1 MHELFLG
8 IAFIAMVATPAMV
21 ATLGGKK
28 ESQPEP
34 EEAPVRQQR
43 VRQASAKPAVKAA
56 AAQPAA
62 QREAAEPT
70 GHVIRPHSMLYT
82 RMKPTAASFGTPT
95 LPLHGR
101 GMVGR

>member
-1 MHELFLG
+1 MHELILG

-34 EEAPVRQQR
+34 EEEPVRRQR
-43 VRQASAKPAVKAA
+43 VQRSAGKPAAKAAAAPAVKAE
-56 AAQPAA
+56 P
-62 QREAAEPT
+62 AEPT
-70 GHVIRPHSMLYT
+70 GQLIRPHSMYFAA
-82 RMKPTAASFGTPT
+82 RMSPAAAAFATPT
-95 LPLHGR
+95 LPVHGR

>member
-1 MHELFLG
+1 MHELILG

-34 EEAPVRQQR
+34 EEEPGSRQR
-43 VRQASAKPAVKAA
+43 SAGKPAAKVAAAPAVKAE
-56 AAQPAA
+56 PAA
-62 QREAAEPT
+62 PT
-70 GHVIRPHSMLYT
+70 GHLIRPHSMYF
-82 RMKPTAASFGTPT
+82 AAKMSPAAAAFATPT
-95 LPLHGR
+95 LPVHGR